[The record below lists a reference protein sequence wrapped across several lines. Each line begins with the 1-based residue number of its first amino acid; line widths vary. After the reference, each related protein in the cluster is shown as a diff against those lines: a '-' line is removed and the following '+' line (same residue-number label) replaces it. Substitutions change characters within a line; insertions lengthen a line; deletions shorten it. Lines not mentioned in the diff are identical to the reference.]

1 MLRCRNP
8 HVTAVACVMS
18 LTLSALFFY
27 AVPAAFSFAAV
38 ERYAP
43 AGCVVLSY
51 FVAPAPCGA
60 GAGGG
65 ATACFTCCFSCAF
78 ESREGTQ
85 LVAYTVYDPAP
96 STFTTDA
103 AARAYCEAR
112 SVASHSSGPLPCWY
126 APAQSADVG
135 SFLLL
140 TAPALTASLVP
151 IALFATCFVSLCVA
165 TCACQLR
172 SAPADPML
180 QRAYVLARQRA
191 RDANYAAL
199 RWTEQF
205 RDVDADVADDFRT
218 GQPHQR

>member
-8 HVTAVACVMS
+8 QVTGIACVMA
-18 LTLSALFFY
+18 LMLSALVFY
-27 AVPAAFSFAAV
+27 AIPASFAFASF

-51 FVAPAPCGA
+51 FVAPVQCGA
-60 GAGGG
+60 GASGG
-65 ATACFTCCFSCAF
+65 AATCFTCCFSCAF
-78 ESREGTQ
+78 ESREGTK

-103 AARAYCEAR
+103 SARAYCEAR

-126 APAQSADVG
+126 SPAQSADSG

-140 TAPALTASLVP
+140 AAPALSASLVP
-151 IALFATCFVSLCVA
+151 IALFATCFVSLCVV

-172 SAPADPML
+172 SAPTDPLL

-191 RDANYAAL
+191 REANYAAL
-199 RWTEQF
+199 QWTGQF
-205 RDVDADVADDFRT
+205 RDVDADADLY